1 MTVEEVN
8 KLQNWWDIST
18 KYSEFKSETTTVYLF
33 VNGCKHFLLLYYI
46 YLGISQ
52 TTDVLTVV
60 TKYRSS
66 GSETTIVCLFLSLYI
81 NLNSNIIFT

>member
-33 VNGCKHFLLLYYI
+33 VNGCKQFLLLYYI

-66 GSETTIVCLFLSLYI
+66 ESETTIVCLFLSLYI